1 MVMGVAGEAGLTE
14 FFFKFTGFLAFGIL
28 DFDL

>member
-14 FFFKFTGFLAFGIL
+14 FFFKFTGFLAFETL
-28 DFDL
+28 DFGL